1 MPELKAVEPVTP
13 TIERAG
19 VFMDRPEPL
28 WLFSRIIPL
37 GELAF
42 IYGPPGSYKSFA
54 AMTLGGA
61 ITKGASFAGCPL
73 YGPAGA
79 YLYMA
84 AEGVHGARM
93 RMKALTAEGRFDPDL
108 AYVDTSGVQFTDI
121 RERRNFIA
129 QLRDLP
135 HRPRLLTVD
144 TFARHGLGLDE
155 NSSRDSSLWVG
166 SFEHVLQA
174 VEATGL
180 VIHHS
185 GKDVDRG
192 MRGSSALLGA
202 ASTVIRADREGEEVT
217 LVCEKQRDHDEFEP
231 LGFRLRRA
239 HGSAILDFIGSSN
252 YLTDDEQAI
261 IAALQ
266 NDQTG
271 LVISKVRKADGSEMT
286 NTPKRRAINSLISK
300 HMIYKVRHGMYRLN
314 GVSNDQM
321 TRNDQAVWS
330 YDQKQPTL

>member
-1 MPELKAVEPVTP
+1 LKAVESVTP
-13 TIERAG
+13 TIERAA

-28 WLFSRIIPL
+28 WLFSRMIPL

-54 AMTLGGA
+54 AMALGGA
-61 ITKGASFAGCPL
+61 VTKGAPFAGRDI
-73 YGPAGA
+73 YGPPGA

-84 AEGVHGARM
+84 AEGIHGARM
-93 RMKALTAEGRFDPDL
+93 RMKALTAEGRFDPAL
-108 AYVDTSGVQFTDI
+108 SYVDTSGVQFTDL

-129 QLRDLP
+129 QLRELE
-135 HRPRLLTVD
+135 HRPRLITVD

-155 NSSRDSSLWVG
+155 NSSRDSSLWIG

-174 VEATGL
+174 TESTGL
-180 VIHHS
+180 VLHHS

-217 LVCEKQRDHDEFEP
+217 LICEKQRDHDEFPP

-239 HGSAILDFIGSSN
+239 HNSAVLDYIGSSN
-252 YLTDDEQAI
+252 YLSDDEQAI

-271 LVISKVRKADGSEMT
+271 LVISKVRKTDGSEMT
-286 NTPKRRAINSLISK
+286 NTTRRRAINSLISK
-300 HMIYKVRHGMYRLN
+300 HMISKVRHGIYKLN
-314 GVSNDQM
+314 GAAKDQM
-321 TRNDQAVWS
+321 TTNDQAIWS
-330 YDQKQPTL
+330 YDQKLPTL